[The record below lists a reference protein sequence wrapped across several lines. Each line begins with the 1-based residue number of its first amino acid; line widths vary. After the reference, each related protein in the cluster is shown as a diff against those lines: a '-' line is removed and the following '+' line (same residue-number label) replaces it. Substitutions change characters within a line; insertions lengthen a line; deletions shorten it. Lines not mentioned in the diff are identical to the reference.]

1 MRQDCVRAAANATEW
16 LERTWTLERINLR
29 LTAYGLR
36 LTACDLR
43 LATYGW
49 LPLGRA
55 TQGAQPP
62 RQIHC
67 VNPDRRPVAEQL
79 GEQPKRSAVVRIVE
93 RGREN
98 GASGDVEI
106 GVTRRK
112 PLAVEV
118 ERRGQRQG

>member
-49 LPLGRA
+49 LLLGQA
-55 TQGAQPP
+55 MQGAQTPH
-62 RQIHC
+62 QIHC
-67 VNPDRRPVAEQL
+67 TNADHRPVAEQP
-79 GEQPKRSAVVRIVE
+79 GDEAKRSAVVRIVE
-93 RGREN
+93 RRRDN
-98 GASGDVEI
+98 RPVGDVEI
-106 GVTRRK
+106 GIT
-112 PLAVEV
+112 
-118 ERRGQRQG
+118 QRNH